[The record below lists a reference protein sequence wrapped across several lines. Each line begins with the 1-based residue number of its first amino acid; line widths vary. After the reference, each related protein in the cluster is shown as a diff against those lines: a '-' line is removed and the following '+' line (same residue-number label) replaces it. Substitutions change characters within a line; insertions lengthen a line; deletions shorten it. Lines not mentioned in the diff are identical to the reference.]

1 MKKHT
6 KIYLDYFSF
15 DRCDFIP
22 CEVCGN
28 PATDI
33 HHIDARGMGGSK
45 TKDYIENLQALCRGC
60 HIEYGDITDG
70 TTNWVQLTKDFPYN
84 KIRGMKMVAENINS
98 LNSHLFRAKVTWEVE
113 VDFCGI

>member
-1 MKKHT
+1 M
-6 KIYLDYFSF
+6 DYFSF

-22 CEVCGN
+22 CEVCSN

-60 HIEYGDITDG
+60 HIEYGDITDLKDMLKKIHLKYMQVYG
-70 TTNWVQLTKDFPYN
+70 TK
-84 KIRGMKMVAENINS
+84 
-98 LNSHLFRAKVTWEVE
+98 
-113 VDFCGI
+113 

>member
-28 PATDI
+28 PANDI
-33 HHIDARGMGGSK
+33 HHIEARGMGGSK
-45 TKDYIENLQALCRGC
+45 EKDVISNLQAVCRGC
-60 HIEYGDITDG
+60 HIQYGDKK
-70 TTNWVQLTKDFPYN
+70 QYKELLKDIHSNY
-84 KIRGMKMVAENINS
+84 MLEN
-98 LNSHLFRAKVTWEVE
+98 RE
-113 VDFCGI
+113 

>member
-1 MKKHT
+1 M
-6 KIYLDYFSF
+6 DYFSF

-22 CEVCGN
+22 CEVCDN

-60 HIEYGDITDG
+60 HIEYGDITDLKDMLKKIHLKYMDVYG
-70 TTNWVQLTKDFPYN
+70 TK
-84 KIRGMKMVAENINS
+84 
-98 LNSHLFRAKVTWEVE
+98 
-113 VDFCGI
+113 